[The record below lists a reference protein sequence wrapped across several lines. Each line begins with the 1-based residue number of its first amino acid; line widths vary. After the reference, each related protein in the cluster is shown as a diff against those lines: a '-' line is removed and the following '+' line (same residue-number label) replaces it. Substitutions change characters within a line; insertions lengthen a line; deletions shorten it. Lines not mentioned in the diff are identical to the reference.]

1 MIDNGTIDGVTPP
14 TRTTTK
20 VIVRIAIEV
29 DAKAY
34 AAEYGD
40 VFTPDTIDEAR
51 GYVAETAT
59 EATRAALAPFDYVKG
74 VELVGG
80 RQS

>member
-1 MIDNGTIDGVTPP
+1 MIDNSTIDGVTPP
-14 TRTTTK
+14 ARTTTK
-20 VIVRIAIEV
+20 VIVRIAITV

-40 VFTPDTIDEAR
+40 AFTPDTIDEASE
-51 GYVAETAT
+51 YVAESAVA
-59 EATRAALAPFDYVKG
+59 ATRVSLAPFSYVKA

-80 RQS
+80 RTS